1 MQKEAYIQ
9 NRYISEERKMA
20 KYIVLLRGINVS
32 GKNKV
37 SMPILKSELELI
49 NYKKVTTYLN
59 SGNIVLESD
68 IEDQETINQQ
78 IKYIIEK
85 NFSINIPVLIIT
97 RKNLEELLSNQPI
110 WWGKDDKEIYDNI
123 IFIIPP
129 ATFEEVTY
137 KLKTPKN
144 ELEKVQGYKNY
155 IFWSYKRS
163 EYQKTNWWSKTA
175 QGSVKDTITIRNAN
189 TVKKLLEIS
198 KL

>member
-1 MQKEAYIQ
+1 
-9 NRYISEERKMA
+9 MA

-37 SMPILKSELELI
+37 SMPVLKSELELI

-68 IEDQETINQQ
+68 IEDQETIKQQ

-85 NFSINIPVLIIT
+85 NFNINIPVLIIT
-97 RKNLEELLSNQPI
+97 RENLEELLSNQPI

-175 QGSVKDTITIRNAN
+175 QRSVKDTITIRNAN